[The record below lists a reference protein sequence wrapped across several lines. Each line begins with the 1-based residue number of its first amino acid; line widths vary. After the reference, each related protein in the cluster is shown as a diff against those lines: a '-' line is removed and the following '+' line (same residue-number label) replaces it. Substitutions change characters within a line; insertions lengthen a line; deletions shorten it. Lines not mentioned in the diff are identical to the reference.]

1 MYTVR
6 TKQLTDEEI
15 REYHRKRLYELSLKT
30 IGAVPWLDE
39 PTDDQK
45 QWFIHRM
52 KGSRRNWKRWFV
64 GQYFTEEQKKQ
75 LGLTDED
82 IAGRGMA

>member
-39 PTDDQK
+39 PTDESK
-45 QWFIHRM
+45 TM
-52 KGSRRNWKRWFV
+52 VYS
-64 GQYFTEEQKKQ
+64 
-75 LGLTDED
+75 
-82 IAGRGMA
+82 

>member
-1 MYTVR
+1 MYTVKA
-6 TKQLTDEEI
+6 KQLTDEEI
-15 REYHRKRLYELSLKT
+15 REYHRKKLYEISLKT
-30 IGAVPWLDE
+30 IGTVPWLDE

-52 KGSRRNWKRWFV
+52 KGPISWERWFV

-82 IAGRGMA
+82 IAERRMT